1 MSIDTGSSEQLTVQ
15 NKRSPYWD
23 NIKGFLILLVVFA
36 HCLYSLREDPLNA
49 VVVKS
54 IYYFH
59 MPAFVFVSGYFSK
72 SDHSRSAASIMKLVV
87 AYFFIMSP
95 FMVRALVTGGAVV
108 LIRPLYSAWYIL
120 ALIIW
125 RLVTPHVAHFK
136 AIMAAIIIFA
146 VLVGFWP
153 DIGGMTELG
162 IKKVV
167 MFYPF
172 FMAGYLLPRN
182 TVDRYILGKPWRLR
196 AIPGVIAAACAAA
209 LGYAGMRYF
218 DVRLRDMMPGA
229 YDNGYDISE
238 PLNRI
243 IVMAVAFAA
252 IVAIMLLTI
261 NKNIPLLTKF
271 GRNSLTIFVA
281 HRMLTIVFSDSP
293 YVTALDAKHQI
304 LAAVGATMVIAIIFG
319 SDLIGGA
326 FDKFMSNCGKSLLP
340 DPEDRRLIK
349 YRVFILCFIICLFI
363 APIVRG
369 FCIG

>member
-1 MSIDTGSSEQLTVQ
+1 MSIDAGNNEQLTVQ

-36 HCLYSLREDPLNA
+36 HCLYSLRDDPLNA
-49 VVVKS
+49 LVVKS

-72 SDHSRSAASIMKLVV
+72 SDRSRSAASIMKLVV

-95 FMVRALVTGGAVV
+95 FMVQDLLTGDTVV

-125 RLVTPHVAHFK
+125 RLVTPYVAHFK

-146 VLVGFWP
+146 LLVGFWQ
-153 DIGGMTELG
+153 DISDMTELG

-167 MFYPF
+167 TFYPF
-172 FMAGYLLPRN
+172 FMAGYLLPQK
-182 TVDRYILGKPWRLR
+182 TVDRYILGKPWWLR
-196 AIPGVIAAACAAA
+196 AIPGVIIAAAAIVA
-209 LGYAGMRYF
+209 GYVCMQHF
-218 DVRLRDMMPGA
+218 DIRLHDMMPGA
-229 YDNGYDISE
+229 YDNWYDISE
-238 PLNRI
+238 LRNRM

-271 GRNSLTIFVA
+271 GRNSLTIFVV
-281 HRMLTIVFSDSP
+281 HRMLTLVFSDSS

-304 LAAVGATMVIAIIFG
+304 LAAAGTTMAIAIVFG

-326 FDKFMSNCGKSLLP
+326 FDKLMSNCGKSLLP
-340 DPEDRRLIK
+340 DMEDRRLIK
-349 YRVFILCFIICLFI
+349 YRVFTLCFIICLFT
-363 APIVRG
+363 APIIKG
-369 FCIG
+369 FYAS